1 MAVKEIITWPNESLL
16 LEAINI
22 DDQADA
28 DATGVLIEDLI
39 DTMVHTNG
47 LGLAAPQIGYDKNIC
62 VIDSKK
68 IEEAEGVRVSKGD
81 YLVMINPKIVDGF
94 GELVSVEGCLSIP
107 GELFHVQRA
116 KVIWVDYLDESR
128 NSMSKSFDGL
138 AALVV
143 QHEVDHLNGITLA
156 EKASLDRRKEIVVN
170 RRHLLST

>member
-1 MAVKEIITWPNESLL
+1 MAVKEIITWPSESLL
-16 LEAINI
+16 LEAISI
-22 DDQADA
+22 DDQISLD
-28 DATGVLIEDLI
+28 DIDVLIEDLL
-39 DTMVHTNG
+39 DTMVHING

-81 YLVMINPKIVDGF
+81 YLAMINPKIVDGF

-138 AALVV
+138 AALIV

-156 EKASLDRRKEIVVN
+156 EKASIERRKEIVAN